1 MFAQLWQVQQISDE
15 AGSLSVNCSGCLH
28 QRVWVITLTCFLF
41 KISLY
46 DHLADVPPPPLSPQ
60 TLFCQCSCVRSPV
73 RLINKV

>member
-15 AGSLSVNCSGCLH
+15 AGSLSVNCGGCLH

-46 DHLADVPPPPLSPQ
+46 DHLADVPPLTFHHKLCFVNALVSDRQ
-60 TLFCQCSCVRSPV
+60 LD
-73 RLINKV
+73 

>member
-15 AGSLSVNCSGCLH
+15 AGSLSVNCGGCLH

-46 DHLADVPPPPLSPQ
+46 DHLADVPPPPLHFHHKLCFVNALVSDRQ
-60 TLFCQCSCVRSPV
+60 LD
-73 RLINKV
+73 

>member
-15 AGSLSVNCSGCLH
+15 AGSLSVNCGGCLH

-46 DHLADVPPPPLSPQ
+46 DHLADVPPPLHFHHKLCFVNALVSDRQ
-60 TLFCQCSCVRSPV
+60 LD
-73 RLINKV
+73 

>member
-15 AGSLSVNCSGCLH
+15 AGSLSVNCGGCLH

-46 DHLADVPPPPLSPQ
+46 DHLADVPPPSTFTTNFVLSM
-60 TLFCQCSCVRSPV
+60 LLCQIAS
-73 RLINKV
+73 